1 MYWWIRRRCSLKWV
15 HFLTIKK
22 LCKQTTNFKYKRV
35 FFIFSIN
42 EHQYLYIYAN
52 HKLQIE
58 LTRFRIFE
66 RLRKNQSVLARV
78 PFSKI
83 ESQTNKQKQSVL
95 EWKSFFL
102 LLLCSKEYHNG
113 RQKRTVLTEVCAS
126 LLNEQWLSE
135 SFTFL

>member
-66 RLRKNQSVLARV
+66 IIYTKYKEKTNHFLLVFHLSV
-78 PFSKI
+78 I
-83 ESQTNKQKQSVL
+83 ESQTNKQKQSQCSNGNR
-95 EWKSFFL
+95 SFY
-102 LLLCSKEYHNG
+102 CYSVAKTRAKNTTMGDKKE
-113 RQKRTVLTEVCAS
+113 L
-126 LLNEQWLSE
+126 
-135 SFTFL
+135 F